1 MADGLTPKQRLF
13 ALEYLV
19 DLNAT
24 QAAIRA
30 GYSEESARAIGS
42 ENLTKPDIR
51 AFIDAALAKREAKL
65 ELRADRVLLELMRVA
80 MIDPGTML
88 DADGKLLP
96 LKQMPEDVRR
106 AICSVEIE
114 EDCLAPGGELDDGAP
129 RPKMVIART
138 AKLRMWSKVD
148 ALIALA
154 KHLKLFTDRV
164 EHSGPGGAPL
174 GLDVVFVAAPKKES
188 GGG

>member
-1 MADGLTPKQRLF
+1 MAGELTPKQRLF

-30 GYSEESARAIGS
+30 GYSEESAYSIGS
-42 ENLTKPDIR
+42 ENLKKPEVR
-51 AFIDAALAKREAKL
+51 AFIDEALAKREARL

-80 MIDPGTML
+80 MVDPGSML

-96 LKQMPEDVRR
+96 LKEMPEDVRR
-106 AICSVEIE
+106 AIASVEIE
-114 EDCLAPGGELDDGAP
+114 EKCLDAGGVLDDGAARP
-129 RPKMVIART
+129 RLVVGRT
-138 AKLRMWSKVD
+138 AKLRLWSKVD

-154 KHLKLFTDRV
+154 KHLKLFTERV

-174 GLDVVFVAAPKKES
+174 GLDVVFVAPTKKED
-188 GGG
+188 G